1 MKKFFICTLAGLLV
15 IAVIAAGC
23 GGKSKTAKPSS
34 KAQDVLA
41 RNQKKMQDVKSLK
54 MTGKATVL
62 TPQSETKEESVT
74 YQGEMAMVG
83 NNEVEMHMVVTES
96 SGEKSEVYVVG
107 GYVYNFDPAR
117 GWTKQKVAAGS
128 AEANLMT
135 PTGIS
140 GLSKYAENMKLG
152 ASSGAK
158 YVLTFG
164 VGSRLFEQIFEQA
177 TDSSSSTAPSSKA
190 EQQLMESMKD
200 MFKGL
205 KMDVVYKIDKN
216 TMLADSASVT
226 MSMKGAP
233 IIGDMSLD
241 MTVTFT
247 DYNVPVSITLPPE
260 AQNAPEVEPSASG
273 VPSIPS
279 IPGLGL

>member
-15 IAVIAAGC
+15 IAVLASGC
-23 GGKSKTAKPSS
+23 GGKQKTSKPSG
-34 KAQDVLA
+34 KAQDILA
-41 RNQKKMQDVKSLK
+41 RNQKKMQGVKSLK

-83 NNEVEMHMVVTES
+83 NDEVEMHLVTTES
-96 SGEKSEVYVVG
+96 SGENSEVYVVG

-117 GWTKQKVAAGS
+117 GWTKQKVTAGS
-128 AEANLMT
+128 AEANLLT
-135 PTGIS
+135 PAGIS

-152 ASSGAK
+152 ASSGGK
-158 YVLTFG
+158 HVLTFD
-164 VGSRLFEQIFEQA
+164 VGSKLFEQIFEQA
-177 TDSSSSTAPSSKA
+177 AGSDSSTAPSSKA
-190 EQQLMESMKD
+190 EKQLVESMKD

-205 KMDVVYKIDKN
+205 KMGVVYKIDRN

-226 MSMKGAP
+226 MSMKNAP
-233 IIGDMSLD
+233 IIGDMSID

-247 DYNVPVSITLPPE
+247 DYNVPVTITLPPE
-260 AQNAPEVEPSASG
+260 AQNAPEVQPNASG

>member
-23 GGKSKTAKPSS
+23 GGKSKTAQPSS

-41 RNQKKMQDVKSLK
+41 RNQKKMQAVKSLK
-54 MTGKATVL
+54 KTGKATVL